1 MEKFNEYY
9 DKFLKEKLLTKE
21 APTGYS
27 TGLQGKPKQ
36 SPEPMQAKVGGV
48 DVTYDKSTNTAT
60 ASGKVGDTDVTMK
73 GSGKTG
79 DVDATASAKSSD
91 GSSMSFAGS
100 TNSSRPNAI
109 SFTDKQ
115 GTSITASDDDND
127 AWVSVKGAPVK
138 RLSQM
143 SKKEL
148 QMMSKEPTM
157 DQLLNIMTEA
167 RLPNV
172 EYVEKAVK
180 GVIDKVIAKMES
192 YMGGSWTRLNTRYM
206 RLEKALKL
214 HQIRRD
220 ELNKQITDKIA
231 SETFDPADELYTR
244 VVETNDAVF
253 TLAKAT
259 MRQKKPTVDTETMIA
274 NLPEELK
281 ERLNFLTDDML
292 PELTKA
298 IELLTEKYTTTY
310 EPEEVKPAL
319 RARRKTKFP
328 ELGENITEENQEDNY
343 YSKEFVSLFKKFFN
357 QYDKEL
363 DYVKNI

>member
-9 DKFLKEKLLTKE
+9 NKFLKEKLLTKE

-27 TGLQGKPKQ
+27 TGIQGKPKQ
-36 SPEPMQAKVGGV
+36 EVVPMKNKIEKTDALKNKDEVA
-48 DVTYDKSTNTAT
+48 DKEEVTDEIKTLKS
-60 ASGKVGDTDVTMK
+60 
-73 GSGKTG
+73 
-79 DVDATASAKSSD
+79 
-91 GSSMSFAGS
+91 
-100 TNSSRPNAI
+100 
-109 SFTDKQ
+109 
-115 GTSITASDDDND
+115 
-127 AWVSVKGAPVK
+127 
-138 RLSQM
+138 
-143 SKKEL
+143 
-148 QMMSKEPTM
+148 SKEPTM
-157 DQLLNIMTEA
+157 DELLNIMTEA

-319 RARRKTKFP
+319 RARRKTKFTD
-328 ELGENITEENQEDNY
+328 LGENITEENQEDNY